1 MIRHWRGAAT
11 AVCGSTRGAWCLAS
25 EGPRVKL
32 ALRFLLREWRAG
44 ELHIL
49 LLALAVA
56 VAAVTTVSF
65 FTDRVRQALV
75 TQANQLLAADLV
87 IISDHPLNPDREAKA
102 RELGLRIAHT
112 VAFPSMVV
120 ADART
125 QLAEVK
131 GVSVGYP
138 LRGTLAVSGT
148 TFAPEHSVESGPPAG
163 AAWADARLM
172 QQLGLQVG
180 SHIEVGTLRL
190 PIGAVIAKEPDRAG
204 DFFNIAPRL
213 MLNDADISRT
223 GLIQTGS
230 RVRYR
235 LLLAGNQPAVAAY
248 RSWVEARLTRGE
260 RVEGVADA
268 RPEIRAALERA
279 QKYLGLA
286 ALVSAVLAAVAV
298 SMAARRFVERN
309 LDGCAVM
316 RCLGASQ
323 GRIFRLYL
331 VQFAVLGLLA
341 GALGAG
347 IGLVAQAVLAD
358 LLRQQMAIELP
369 APGLRPLG
377 EGVLIGMT
385 LLLAFGLAPLT
396 RLTRVPTLRVL
407 RRELA
412 PPTRLGVAG
421 YALGAAAIGAML
433 LWKAGDRML
442 GLYVGGGLVGVLLV
456 SWVAAWLLVHA
467 VAVLRGRAH
476 GVWFYGLANVTRR
489 RQSSLLQIIAFSLGL
504 MALLLLTLVRSD
516 LLATWQQSLP
526 ADAPNRF
533 VINMQPDQIEPAGHF
548 FAERGLTAPD
558 IYPMVRGRLVSINDR
573 PVSARD
579 YVDDRSQRLV
589 EREFNLSW
597 ADRARPDNRIV
608 GGRFWR
614 GEAVAQ
620 WSVEEGIAQRL
631 GVRLGDTLV
640 FEVAG
645 KRIPAVVSNLRKVD
659 WDSMRVNFFVVGTPD
674 LLRNEPATYIT
685 SFYLPQ
691 GKEQV
696 LDELVRR
703 FPNLTVIDVAAIMRD
718 VRAIMERVA
727 QAVEFVFLFTLLAGL
742 VVLYAA
748 VVATRDERVYEAA
761 VMRTLG
767 ARRRQLQAAQWIE
780 FAVVGALAGLLAATG
795 AVAVAWGLSKQVLN
809 LPFTLN
815 PLVWLVGVGAG
826 GIGVALAGVLAT
838 RRVLREPPINALRQL
853 T

>member
-1 MIRHWRGAAT
+1 M
-11 AVCGSTRGAWCLAS
+11 
-25 EGPRVKL
+25 KL
-32 ALRFLLREWRAG
+32 ALRLLLREWRAG

-65 FTDRVRQALV
+65 FTDRVRQALA

-87 IISDHPLNPDREAKA
+87 VISDHPLSADREAKA
-102 RELGLRIAHT
+102 RALGLTVAHT

-131 GVSVGYP
+131 GVSAGYP
-138 LRGTLAVSGT
+138 LRGKLAVSAAP
-148 TFAPEHSVESGPPAG
+148 FAPERSVERGPG
-163 AAWADARLM
+163 EGVAWADPRLM
-172 QQLGLQVG
+172 QQLGLRVG
-180 SHIEVGTLRL
+180 SVVEVGSLRL

-213 MLNDADISRT
+213 MLNAADVART

-230 RVRYR
+230 RVSYR
-235 LLLAGNQPAVAAY
+235 LLLAGDAKAIAAY
-248 RSWVEARLTRGE
+248 RSWVEAHLARGE

-298 SMAARRFVERN
+298 SMASRRFVERN

-331 VQFAVLGLLA
+331 VQFTVLGLAA
-341 GALGAG
+341 GAMGAG

-358 LLRQQMAIELP
+358 LLRGQMAVELP
-369 APGLRPLG
+369 APGLLPLG
-377 EGVLIGMT
+377 EGVVIGLV
-385 LLLAFGLAPLT
+385 LLLAFGLVPLT

-412 PPTRLGVAG
+412 PPSRLGLAG
-421 YALGAAAIGAML
+421 YVLGAAAIAGL
-433 LWKAGDRML
+433 LVWKAGDPML
-442 GLYVGGGLVGVLLV
+442 GLYVGAGLAGVLLV
-456 SWVAAWLLVHA
+456 AWLAAWLLVHG
-467 VAVLRGRAH
+467 VAALRVRAH

-516 LLATWQQSLP
+516 LLASWQQSLP

-533 VINMQPDQIEPAGHF
+533 VINMQPEQIAPVQAF
-548 FAERGLTAPD
+548 FTRHGLTAPD
-558 IYPMVRGRLVSINDR
+558 IYPMVRGRLVSINGR
-573 PVSARD
+573 PVSAKD
-579 YVDDRSQRLV
+579 YTDERSQRLV

-597 ADRARPDNRIV
+597 AAQARPDNRV
-608 GGRFWR
+608 VAGRFWHDA
-614 GEAVAQ
+614 GAAPQ

-631 GVRLGDTLV
+631 GIRLGDHLV
-640 FEVAG
+640 FDIAG
-645 KRIPAVVSNLRKVD
+645 KQLPAVVSNLRKVD
-659 WDSMRVNFFVVGTPD
+659 WDSMRVNFFVVGTPG
-674 LLRNEPATYIT
+674 LLRDEPASYIT

-691 GKEQV
+691 GKGQV
-696 LDELVRR
+696 LDELVRQ
-703 FPNLTVIDVAAIMRD
+703 FPNLTVIDVAAILRD
-718 VRAIMERVA
+718 VRSIMERVA

-795 AVAVAWGLSKQVLN
+795 AVAVAWVLSKQVLN

-815 PLVWLVGVGAG
+815 PLIWLVGVGAG
-826 GIGVALAGVLAT
+826 SIGVALAGALAT

-853 T
+853 A

>member
-1 MIRHWRGAAT
+1 M
-11 AVCGSTRGAWCLAS
+11 
-25 EGPRVKL
+25 KL

-65 FTDRVRQALV
+65 FTDRVRQALA

-87 IISDHPLNPDREAKA
+87 IISDHPLTPDREAKA
-102 RELGLRIAHT
+102 RELGLRLAHT

-120 ADART
+120 AGGRT

-131 GVSVGYP
+131 GVSAGYP
-138 LRGTLAVSGT
+138 LRGKLAVSGT
-148 TFAPEHSVESGPPAG
+148 TFAPDHPVERGPG
-163 AAWADARLM
+163 QGVAWADARLM

-180 SHIEVGTLRL
+180 AVIEVGALRL
-190 PIGAVIAKEPDRAG
+190 PISVVLAKEPDRAG

-213 MLNDADISRT
+213 MLNEGDLART
-223 GLIQTGS
+223 GLIQVGS
-230 RVRYR
+230 RVSYR
-235 LLLAGNQPAVAAY
+235 LLLAGDQKAVAAY
-248 RSWVEARLTRGE
+248 RQWVEARLARGE

-268 RPEIRAALERA
+268 RPEIRAALDRA

-298 SMAARRFVERN
+298 SMASRRFVERN

-331 VQFAVLGLLA
+331 VQFAVLGLFA

-347 IGLVAQAVLAD
+347 IGLLAQAVLAD
-358 LLRQQMAIELP
+358 LLRGQMAVELP
-369 APGLRPLG
+369 APGLMPLG

-412 PPTRLGVAG
+412 PPTRLGLAG
-421 YALGAAAIGAML
+421 YVLGVVAIGAL
-433 LWKAGDRML
+433 LMWKAGDRML
-442 GLYVGGGLVGVLLV
+442 GLYVGAGLGGVLLV
-456 SWVAAWLLVHA
+456 AWLAAWLLVHA
-467 VAVLRGRAH
+467 VAGVRTRAH

-489 RQSSLLQIIAFSLGL
+489 RQSSLLQIIAFSIGL

-516 LLATWQQSLP
+516 LLASWQQSLP
-526 ADAPNRF
+526 PDAPNRF
-533 VINMQPDQIEPAGHF
+533 VINMQPEQIAPARDFFAGH
-548 FAERGLTAPD
+548 GLTAPA

-573 PVSARD
+573 PVSAKD
-579 YVDDRSQRLV
+579 YADERSQRLV

-597 ADRARPDNRIV
+597 ATQARADNRV
-608 GGRFWR
+608 VAGHFWH
-614 GEAVAQ
+614 GDGATSQ

-631 GVRLGDTLV
+631 GIRLGDRLT

-645 KRIPAVVSNLRKVD
+645 KRIPAVVSSLRKVD

-674 LLRNEPATYIT
+674 LLQREPASYIT

-691 GKEQV
+691 GKERV
-696 LDELVRR
+696 LDELVRQ
-703 FPNLTVIDVAAIMRD
+703 FPNLTVIDVAAILRD
-718 VRAIMERVA
+718 VRTIMERVA

-795 AVAVAWGLSKQVLN
+795 AVAVAWVLSKQVLN

-815 PLVWLVGVGAG
+815 PLIWLVGIGAG
-826 GIGVALAGVLAT
+826 SVGVALAGVLAT
-838 RRVLREPPINALRQL
+838 RRVLNEPPLAALRA
-853 T
+853 

>member
-1 MIRHWRGAAT
+1 VR
-11 AVCGSTRGAWCLAS
+11 
-25 EGPRVKL
+25 L

-49 LLALAVA
+49 LLALTVA

-65 FTDRVRQALV
+65 FTDRVRQALA

-87 IISDHPLNPDREAKA
+87 IISDHPLAAERAAKA
-102 RELGLRIAHT
+102 RELGLAVAHT

-131 GVSVGYP
+131 GVSAGYP
-138 LRGTLAVSGT
+138 LRGKLAISPT
-148 TFAPEHSVESGPPAG
+148 PFAPEQSAGSGPAPG
-163 AAWADARLM
+163 VAWADARLM
-172 QQLGLQVG
+172 QQLGLRVGATVEVG
-180 SHIEVGTLRL
+180 SLRL

-213 MLNDADISRT
+213 MLNMADVART

-230 RVRYR
+230 RVSYR
-235 LLLAGNQPAVAAY
+235 LLLAGDAKAVAAY
-248 RSWVEARLTRGE
+248 RSWVEARLARGE

-298 SMAARRFVERN
+298 SMASRRFVERN
-309 LDGCAVM
+309 LDACAVM

-331 VQFAVLGLLA
+331 AQFFALGLLA

-347 IGLVAQAVLAD
+347 IGLLAQAVLAD
-358 LLRQQMAIELP
+358 LLRGQMAVELP
-369 APGLRPLG
+369 APGLMPLG
-377 EGVLIGMT
+377 EGVAIGLT
-385 LLLAFGLAPLT
+385 LLLAFGLVPLT

-412 PPTRLGVAG
+412 PPTRLGWAG
-421 YALGAAAIGAML
+421 YALGALALAGL
-433 LWKAGDRML
+433 LVWKAGDPLL
-442 GLYVGGGLVGVLLV
+442 GMYVGAGLAGVLLV
-456 SWVAAWLLVHA
+456 AWLAAWLLVHG
-467 VAVLRGRAH
+467 VAALRAAAH

-516 LLATWQQSLP
+516 LLASWQQSLP
-526 ADAPNRF
+526 PDAPNRF
-533 VINMQPDQIEPAGHF
+533 VINMQPEQVAPAQSF
-548 FAERGLTAPD
+548 FARHGLAAPD
-558 IYPMVRGRLVSINDR
+558 IYPMVRGRLVSINGR
-573 PVSARD
+573 PVSAKD
-579 YVDDRSQRLV
+579 FADERSQRLV

-597 ADRARPDNRIV
+597 AAMARADNRV
-608 GGRFWR
+608 VAGHFWH
-614 GEAVAQ
+614 GAEAAPQ

-631 GVRLGDTLV
+631 GIHLGDTLV

-645 KRIPAVVSNLRKVD
+645 KAIPAVVSNLRKVD
-659 WDSMRVNFFVVGTPD
+659 WDSMRVNFFVVGTPG
-674 LLRNEPATYIT
+674 LLRDEPASYIT

-691 GKEQV
+691 GKEPL
-696 LDELVRR
+696 LDELVRQ
-703 FPNLTVIDVAAIMRD
+703 FPNLTVIDVAAILRD
-718 VRAIMERVA
+718 VRSIMERVA

-742 VVLYAA
+742 AVLYAA

-780 FAVVGALAGLLAATG
+780 FAVLGALAGVLAATG
-795 AVAVAWGLSKQVLN
+795 AVAVAWVLSKQVLN

-815 PLVWLVGVGAG
+815 PLIWLIGVGTG
-826 GIGVALAGVLAT
+826 SLGVALAGVLAT

-853 T
+853 G